1 MGVPD
6 EVRARAQARIGTVL
20 NDKWTLVDLIGLGGM
35 AAVYSAAHRNGAR
48 GAVKLLHPELAR
60 VKEVRERF
68 TREAYAANKVNH
80 PGSVRVLDDDVVAAG
95 PDAGSAYLIMELLE
109 GRNLEDRIHDG
120 GPFTHDEILAIADDV
135 LEVLVAAHAQG
146 VIHRDLKPE
155 NLMLEAG
162 EGPFGFTRVKVLDF
176 GLARIA
182 HQEVV
187 TRAGMALGTPS
198 YMAPE
203 QAEGRSE
210 AIGPRSDIFALG
222 AILFRLLT
230 GRRVHEG
237 ANVIEVVA
245 KMAKDPAPAI
255 RTVRPDVPEDIAA
268 IIDRALQFKPEDR
281 YHSAEEMR
289 AEVHAAREAR
299 KPARRQSST
308 SLSIGHEP
316 TEIGPTP
323 LAALAPQPTMPEQ
336 TREKPRRVGVMI
348 SVVWVAAVVIGGIV
362 VFALMRR
369 GRVEQSM
376 SPAMS
381 ASTSELAARDAE
393 APSGSASAASSAPS
407 AEPVSDGGVQPQPVA
422 TAKPKSTTTT
432 TKKAPTPTHK
442 KKK

>member
-1 MGVPD
+1 MSAPND
-6 EVRARAQARIGTVL
+6 PRARAEARIGSVL
-20 NDKWTLVDLIGLGGM
+20 NDKWTLTKLIGLGGM
-35 AAVYSAAHRNGAR
+35 AAVYAARHRNGAK
-48 GAVKLLHPELAR
+48 GAVKLLHGELAR
-60 VKEVRERF
+60 VAEVRERF
-68 TREAYAANKVNH
+68 TREGYAANKVNH
-80 PGSVRVLDDDVVAAG
+80 PGSVRVLDDDVVKQG

-120 GPFTHDEILAIADDV
+120 GPFTHDEILQIADDV
-135 LEVLVAAHAQG
+135 LDVLAAAHAQG

-182 HQEVV
+182 STEVV

-210 AIGPRSDIFALG
+210 AIDGRSDVFAVG

-245 KMAKDPAPAI
+245 KMAHEPAPPI
-255 RTVRPDVPEDIAA
+255 KTVRPDVPADIAA
-268 IIDRALQFKPEDR
+268 IIDRALQFKSDDR
-281 YHSAEEMR
+281 YPGAVEMR
-289 AEVHAAREAR
+289 NDVRAAREGR
-299 KPARRQSST
+299 KLPSAAAKANE
-308 SLSIGHEP
+308 SLGNEP
-316 TEIGPTP
+316 TQIAATP
-323 LAALAPQPTMPEQ
+323 LAALSPQPTMPEAA
-336 TREKPRRVGVMI
+336 REKPRSLGVMI
-348 SVVWVAAVVIGGIV
+348 SIVWVAAVAIAGAV

-376 SPAMS
+376 PATPTSVESSAAPVASSPSAVPS
-381 ASTSELAARDAE
+381 ASVEELDGSDAG
-393 APSGSASAASSAPS
+393 AHVVVKPS
-407 AEPVSDGGVQPQPVA
+407 ATIKPKA
-422 TAKPKSTTTT
+422 TATS
-432 TKKAPTPTHK
+432 TKKTSVPTVK